1 MKGGSCAEPLQIPSA
16 LQLHFMEWPLTGSP
30 TSPPPSVSTECP
42 NQECFALVKTKQNG
56 LQGLDVAAWG
66 GSGTPAQEFGQRSF
80 WYLLAA
86 ACWDKQPKE
95 LGLAFSSHELGTII
109 KTHLERGNIYAMER
123 MFLVLMVSVFFNES
137 LMNPFFSSFSLGG
150 SSLGC
155 SLIAASFAFL
165 AVL

>member
-1 MKGGSCAEPLQIPSA
+1 MWQPGEARAHLPRSLVRGA
-16 LQLHFMEWPLTGSP
+16 FG
-30 TSPPPSVSTECP
+30 TSW
-42 NQECFALVKTKQNG
+42 L
-56 LQGLDVAAWG
+56 
-66 GSGTPAQEFGQRSF
+66 
-80 WYLLAA
+80 LLAGTNN
-86 ACWDKQPKE
+86 PKSWA
-95 LGLAFSSHELGTII
+95 LLSSHELGTII